1 MCSCISPNV
10 NCLWLVGV
18 TLIFDG
24 TPQKIVQRC
33 QITTPRWPNDI
44 SSAADNAKNGP
55 IMPLDQSPHQT
66 VSRCGCKVE
75 CNSKTSYQHGFQKL
89 CSTSHYFLEL
99 TSEVNERFINGQQTE
114 TSVNHLI
121 ESTMIFC
128 FINYFTWVFSNNA
141 VRWLKSYLS
150 SRTQQVKFENALSKI
165 IDVPSR
171 VPQGSHLL
179 LLILIYSY
187 IPIM

>member
-128 FINYFTWVFSNNA
+128 FINYFAWVLVTMQYVDWNPLFLVELSKWNLKMLY
-141 VRWLKSYLS
+141 LKSSMFAPVCLREAEKRFAICY
-150 SRTQQVKFENALSKI
+150 
-165 IDVPSR
+165 
-171 VPQGSHLL
+171 
-179 LLILIYSY
+179 YSF
-187 IPIM
+187 